1 MAGGDARQ
9 AGEELGPW
17 LRARDP
23 DRFLCALFA
32 PPDRRWALF
41 ALYGFN
47 HELARAREVAAEP
60 TLALIRLAWWREVL
74 AGAEPRHVVAT
85 PLRAALAAG
94 LLDAGALEALIL
106 AREIETEPAIET
118 LARWRAYLLA
128 SAGGLAAAAGG
139 LLGAD
144 GAARA
149 RLALLG
155 AAYGAAGVLRSVP
168 AQARAGRCLL
178 PADLLA
184 AHGLT
189 PEAVVAAPA
198 SPRLDPVRAALAA
211 EGRRWLET
219 AGPTPLPRAWRA
231 AALPAVLARRDL
243 ARPAAPARPRGL
255 GARLAVLLAA
265 LRP

>member
-74 AGAEPRHVVAT
+74 AGAERRHFVAT

-94 LLDAGALEALIL
+94 LLDA
-106 AREIETEPAIET
+106 
-118 LARWRAYLLA
+118 
-128 SAGGLAAAAGG
+128 
-139 LLGAD
+139 
-144 GAARA
+144 
-149 RLALLG
+149 
-155 AAYGAAGVLRSVP
+155 
-168 AQARAGRCLL
+168 
-178 PADLLA
+178 
-184 AHGLT
+184 
-189 PEAVVAAPA
+189 
-198 SPRLDPVRAALAA
+198 
-211 EGRRWLET
+211 
-219 AGPTPLPRAWRA
+219 
-231 AALPAVLARRDL
+231 
-243 ARPAAPARPRGL
+243 
-255 GARLAVLLAA
+255 
-265 LRP
+265 